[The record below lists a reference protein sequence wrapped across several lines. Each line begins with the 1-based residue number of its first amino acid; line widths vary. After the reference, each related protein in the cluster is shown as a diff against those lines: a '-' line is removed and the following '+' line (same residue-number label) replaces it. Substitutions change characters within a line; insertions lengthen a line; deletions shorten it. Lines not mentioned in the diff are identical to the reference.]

1 MNVGRIVLV
10 VAKDSSKA
18 SRSGS
23 NRFRNLSGDLLAG
36 VSVALV
42 LIPQSLAY
50 AELAGLDAVVGLLAA
65 GLPLVVAAPI
75 ASSPY
80 LQTGPT
86 ALLSL
91 LTFGILS
98 VLYEPGTFGYASAA
112 AYLALLVGLIRVV
125 MGLARLG
132 AVAYF
137 MSQPV
142 MQGFTSA
149 AAMLIMLSQLPAA
162 LGVSSTAANPAGGF
176 VDALAQPG
184 PWDLASMV
192 FSAGTV
198 LIVLGAQR
206 ISPPLP
212 GALFAVV
219 LGVLGSNLFGF
230 DGPVVGS
237 IESVLSGQLSLV
249 RPWQDTPDLLLGAVA
264 IAIVGFAEPASI
276 ARSYSTGKSWDP
288 DRELVSQGAANVASG
303 VLGAFPV
310 GGSFS
315 RSALNRAAGAKTRW
329 SGLFTGL
336 TVLVSLP
343 LVGLLAPLPKAVLAG
358 VVLSAVYRLVRPR
371 SLLRLWRYAR
381 LQAVVA
387 FTTFGLTLVLAPRM
401 DVAVLIGIALAIAV
415 HLYREMDLDI
425 ESSVDGDVLI
435 LKLSGVLWFGS
446 THLLEDY
453 SKGLF
458 PPEPQVK
465 RFRIDG
471 TALGRVDLTGSLELD
486 AILSEAQE
494 HGLEVEVVGLRAHM
508 KRVLERIRR
517 D

>member
-1 MNVGRIVLV
+1 M
-10 VAKDSSKA
+10 VAQDSRKASKA
-18 SRSGS
+18 GR
-23 NRFRNLSGDLLAG
+23 NRFRNFPADLLAG

-42 LIPQSLAY
+42 LIPQALAY

-112 AYLALLVGLIRVV
+112 AYLALLVGFIRVI

-149 AAMLIMLSQLPAA
+149 AAMLILMSQLPAA
-162 LGVSSTAANPAGGF
+162 LGVSAAAANPARGF
-176 VDALAQPG
+176 LDAIGDPG
-184 PWDLASMV
+184 QWDPLSIV

-198 LIVLGAQR
+198 LIVLAAQR
-206 ISPPLP
+206 ISPLLP
-212 GALFAVV
+212 GVLAAVV
-219 LGVLGSNLFGF
+219 LGVVGSNLLGF
-230 DGPVVGS
+230 EGPVVGTIDS
-237 IESVLSGQLSLV
+237 LLAGQLSLLL
-249 RPWQDTPDLLLGAVA
+249 PWQDTPDLLLGAVV
-264 IAIVGFAEPASI
+264 IAIVGFAEPAAI
-276 ARSYSTGKSWDP
+276 ARSYSTGRSWDP
-288 DRELVSQGAANVASG
+288 DRELVSQGAANVVSG
-303 VLGAFPV
+303 VLGSFPV

-315 RSALNRAAGAKTRW
+315 RSALNRAAGARTRW
-329 SGLFTGL
+329 SVFCTGA
-336 TVLVSLP
+336 TVLLALP

-358 VVLSAVYRLVRPR
+358 VVISAVYRLVRPR

-387 FTTFGLTLVLAPRM
+387 FVTFGLTLVLAPRM

-425 ESSVDGDVLI
+425 ESGVDGEVLV

-453 SKGLF
+453 ARDLF
-458 PPEPQVK
+458 PPPPEV
-465 RFRIDG
+465 RRLRIDG
-471 TALGRVDLTGSLELD
+471 TAVGRVDLTGSLELD
-486 AILSEAQE
+486 AILTEAQN
-494 HGLEVEVVGLRAHM
+494 HGLEVEVVGLRPHM

-517 D
+517 G